1 MIQLIPQLQILLA
14 CQPVDFR
21 RGIDALAALCRKE
34 FDSDPMS
41 GTLYVFRNRRG
52 TALKMLCFD
61 GVGWWLITRRYS
73 SGRIRWWPDQPE
85 TAVHSLEA
93 QQLAVLL
100 YQGLP
105 DQARFAPPWRTI
117 PHAARGS
124 TPDSS

>member
-1 MIQLIPQLQILLA
+1 MIQLIPQLKILLA

-34 FDSDPMS
+34 FDSDPML

-85 TAVHSLEA
+85 TLVHPLAA

-105 DQARFAPPWRTI
+105 DQASFAPPWRTI

-124 TPDSS
+124 TQDSS

>member
-73 SGRIRWWPDQPE
+73 SGRIR
-85 TAVHSLEA
+85 
-93 QQLAVLL
+93 
-100 YQGLP
+100 
-105 DQARFAPPWRTI
+105 
-117 PHAARGS
+117 
-124 TPDSS
+124 

>member
-1 MIQLIPQLQILLA
+1 MIQLIPQLKILLA

-52 TALKMLCFD
+52 TALKMLCYD

-85 TAVHSLEA
+85 TLVHPLAA

-105 DQARFAPPWRTI
+105 DQASFAPPWRTI

-124 TPDSS
+124 MPDSS

>member
-34 FDSDPMS
+34 FDSDPMT

-73 SGRIRWWPDQPE
+73 SGRVRWWPDQPE
-85 TAVHSLEA
+85 ASLHSLEA

-105 DQARFAPPWRTI
+105 DQARFAPPWRALT
-117 PHAARGS
+117 HAARGS

>member
-52 TALKMLCFD
+52 TALRMLCFD

-73 SGRIRWWPDQPE
+73 SGSIRWWPDQPE
-85 TAVHSLEA
+85 TALHSMEA
-93 QQLAVLL
+93 QQLVVLL

-105 DQARFAPPWRTI
+105 DQARFAPPWRTLT
-117 PHAARGS
+117 HAARGS